1 MQSKTMAGFLW
12 AEQSWLPN
20 CGSHALQKSYNP
32 AQGTPNTCSHKRMQL
47 SILKLYRR
55 RKIYAS
61 LCSEG
66 RDYLK
71 SNPTLEEAP
80 QENKIPQ
87 LGTA

>member
-1 MQSKTMAGFLW
+1 
-12 AEQSWLPN
+12 
-20 CGSHALQKSYNP
+20 
-32 AQGTPNTCSHKRMQL
+32 MQL
-47 SILKLYRR
+47 SVLKLYQR

-66 RDYLK
+66 HDYLK
-71 SNPTLEEAP
+71 SNPPLERAP